1 MPRKK
6 PDLDALIE
14 AMVEGD
20 RTAEYPIKQLGA
32 RAVPALVR
40 AMDDPR
46 ACRKTRWDPAILR
59 IWEILVLRATPEIIA
74 RMAAFVDHDDP
85 KIRHGLYGKLAWL
98 GSTACA
104 EALVRAWSARGGEDR
119 KEIFG
124 WVRYHA
130 GGGRGRKEPGFVA
143 ALYDVISEQMSSGE
157 LGETYDVA
165 ETLLK
170 LDLRR
175 ALASLTSPEVF
186 RADNPVI
193 LPILIALESVEAA
206 VRASALVPM
215 MPALRA
221 WSDASDKGGPPGA
234 PYEVA
239 LSVLA
244 RSDPEAAR
252 PLVEEAL
259 RSDDPF
265 RRERAEKAL
274 TIIEGVDDALA
285 IVHAAVADLRDETDE
300 TVENDE
306 GGIDFDLLDDVHAN
320 YYLAH
325 EADEIIKGE
334 GLNGYLFET
343 PDRNVARTPEA
354 LEAIGALRA
363 AESIREARAL
373 IRGLRPREGED
384 SSHQAMDRPEVV
396 ARVDELQAPFL
407 EPEPGE
413 EIPGLLR
420 LYALRNPDAFRKPK
434 KRTKG
439 R

>member
-1 MPRKK
+1 
-6 PDLDALIE
+6 
-14 AMVEGD
+14 
-20 RTAEYPIKQLGA
+20 
-32 RAVPALVR
+32 
-40 AMDDPR
+40 
-46 ACRKTRWDPAILR
+46 
-59 IWEILVLRATPEIIA
+59 
-74 RMAAFVDHDDP
+74 
-85 KIRHGLYGKLAWL
+85 
-98 GSTACA
+98 
-104 EALVRAWSARGGEDR
+104 
-119 KEIFG
+119 
-124 WVRYHA
+124 
-130 GGGRGRKEPGFVA
+130 
-143 ALYDVISEQMSSGE
+143 MSSGE

-306 GGIDFDLLDDVHAN
+306 TDEDDEDDEDDEGGIDFDLLDDVHAN